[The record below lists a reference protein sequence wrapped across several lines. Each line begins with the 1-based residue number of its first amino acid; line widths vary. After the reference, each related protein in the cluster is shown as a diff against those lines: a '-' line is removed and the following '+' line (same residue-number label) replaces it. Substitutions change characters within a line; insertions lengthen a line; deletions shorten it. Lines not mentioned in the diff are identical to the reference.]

1 MKLPPVQREFM
12 FKMREWNKQGHFPSI
27 DQMGDEEGVCFN
39 TIEGRLR
46 ALAKKGLVKR
56 LARRRYW
63 INTKERI

>member
-27 DQMGDEEGVCFN
+27 DQMGDEEGRVFN
-39 TIEGRLR
+39 TIYSRIG
-46 ALAKKGLVKR
+46 ALVKKGLIKQ

-63 INTKERI
+63 VNTKERI